1 MAPQTKTKAKAAR
14 RLKVFQAVFGFHESV
29 VAAPSQTAAL
39 SAWGAHQNLFAD
51 GAATL
56 VADPDIVAAALA
68 HPLTPLR
75 RAVGSKGPFGL
86 DAPPPA
92 LDIAP
97 ARAKPPK
104 SGRQAKAAP
113 SRAAAPPPD
122 RSALDAAEAAL
133 EQLEAAQKRERQD
146 LRRRREALDAEE
158 AGARVRWAKDRAQA
172 RKAMKRER
180 RAYLKAAAKR

>member
-1 MAPQTKTKAKAAR
+1 MAPQTKIKAKQGR

-29 VAAPSQTAAL
+29 VAAPSQAAAL

-51 GAATL
+51 GAGTR
-56 VADPDIVAAALA
+56 VTDPEVVAAALA

-92 LDIAP
+92 LDIP
-97 ARAKPPK
+97 RARDKPPK
-104 SGRQAKAAP
+104 SGRRAKSMP
-113 SRAAAPPPD
+113 SKPEAPPPD
-122 RSALDAAEAAL
+122 RSALAAAEAAL
-133 EQLEAAQKRERQD
+133 EQLEAAQKREQQD
-146 LRRRREALDAEE
+146 IRRRRQALDAEE
-158 AGARVRWAKDRAQA
+158 AGARVRWAKDRAAA

-180 RAYLKAAAKR
+180 RAYLKAVARA